1 MRHEKTYIVEDLLAR
16 LKQSPFLI
24 VTDYH
29 GLKVDQ
35 FSDLRTRLA
44 GVGAKYTVVKNT
56 FLTRAAREAGMPDFG
71 ASLSGQTAIV
81 TGDKDVSA
89 AAKVLRTFA
98 TESKKLT
105 VRAGVVESSLFT
117 DKQLSAL
124 ADLPSKEVLQ
134 SQLLGLLQTP
144 AARLLATMN
153 EPGRSMASL
162 LQAYLDKQGGA
173 PAETAAPAADAAPAE
188 AETAPAAA

>member
-1 MRHEKTYIVEDLLAR
+1 MTNLQK
-16 LKQSPFLI
+16 SPFLI
-24 VTDYH
+24 ITDYH

-44 GVGAKYTVVKNT
+44 GVGARYTVVKNT
-56 FLTRAAREAGMPDFG
+56 FLNRASRQLGYPDLTD
-71 ASLSGQTAIV
+71 STSGQTAIV

-98 TESKKLT
+98 TESKKLA
-105 VRAGVVESSLFT
+105 VKAGVVESSLFT
-117 DKQLSAL
+117 DKQIEAL

-134 SQLLGLLQTP
+134 AQLLGLMQAP
-144 AARLLATMN
+144 ATQLLRTLN

-162 LQAYLDKQGGA
+162 LQAYVEKQGA
-173 PAETAAPAADAAPAE
+173 SSEAAPVEAAPAE
-188 AETAPAAA
+188 AAA

>member
-1 MRHEKTYIVEDLLAR
+1 MRPEKANIVEDLLAR

-29 GLKVDQ
+29 GLKVGQ

-44 GVGAKYTVVKNT
+44 GVGARYTVVKNT
-56 FLTRAAREAGMPDFG
+56 FLTRAAREAGMPDMG
-71 ASLSGQTAIV
+71 TSLNGQTAIV

-98 TESKKLT
+98 AESKKLT

-117 DKQLSAL
+117 DKQLDAL

-144 AARLLATMN
+144 ASRLLATMN

-173 PAETAAPAADAAPAE
+173 PAEAGAEAPAE
-188 AETAPAAA
+188 APAEPAAA

>member
-1 MRHEKTYIVEDLLAR
+1 MRYEKTYVVEELLAR
-16 LKQSPFLI
+16 LKGSPFLI

-56 FLTRAAREAGMPDFG
+56 FLTRAVRDAGMPDMG
-71 ASLSGQTAIV
+71 TTLSGQTAIV
-81 TGDKDVSA
+81 TGDRDVSA
-89 AAKVLRTFA
+89 AAKILRTFA
-98 TESKKLT
+98 AESKKLT

-117 DKQLSAL
+117 DKQLDAL

-144 AARLLATMN
+144 ASRLLATIN
-153 EPGRSMASL
+153 EPARSIAGL
-162 LQAYLDKQGGA
+162 LQAYVDKQGGA
-173 PAETAAPAADAAPAE
+173 PAEADAAPAE
-188 AETAPAAA
+188 AAAAPAA